1 MSESGGHDE
10 PISRPM
16 NSTAGAPMGSGVD
29 DGPLPPVRRR
39 TARQIRSFARRPLP
53 MLGLV
58 LVVGFVAI
66 AATAPLFG
74 DPATQDFNSVFT
86 PPSWSHLLGTDDL
99 GRSELARVAQG
110 ARVSLEAGVLATLL
124 AMLFAVPIGLA
135 AGYYRGWVDAV
146 VTRLTDVLL
155 CFPFLI
161 LAVGLAAILG
171 PSLRNVILALGFSQ
185 LPGLIRIARGEA
197 LSLREL
203 DYVGAAVADGATDLT
218 ILRRYLL
225 PNAISPLIVQATVAI
240 PASIIGEATLS
251 FLGLGV
257 QPPRPSWGTMLSAAQ
272 PFLGQATWLAIVP
285 GVAIAL
291 ATLGFNLLGDGLRDV
306 LDPRND
312 A

>member
-1 MSESGGHDE
+1 MNEPGSHDD
-10 PISRPM
+10 PLSRPM
-16 NSTAGAPMGSGVD
+16 RAVSGAPTGSGRD
-29 DGPLPPVRRR
+29 DGPLPPARRR
-39 TARQIRSFARRPLP
+39 TARQVRSFARRPLP

-86 PPSWSHLLGTDDL
+86 PPSWSNPLGTDDL